1 METFPTRVNTYVSV
15 ETPEDMETF
24 PNEIVA
30 MAMALT
36 LKLDPCCDRTTPCM
50 PLEKKVLD
58 GGEDDP
64 LPRPTWRCTIARA
77 RDNYTHEYDYALA
90 LERNGRLESVRARLA
105 EEGREF
111 KLELCLHK
119 LGLI

>member
-1 METFPTRVNTYVSV
+1 MA
-15 ETPEDMETF
+15 TF
-24 PNEIVA
+24 PNKIVA

-36 LKLDPCCDRTTPCM
+36 LKLDPCCDRTPPCM
-50 PLEKKVLD
+50 PLKKKVLD

-64 LPRPTWRCTIARA
+64 LPRPTWGCTIARA
-77 RDNYTHEYDYALA
+77 RDKYVHEYDYALA